1 MSGTKAHYQHNQKDI
16 PTIWESG
23 RTGDNSMSK
32 CRHNEGIHV
41 VRTIE
46 TGQFILRYCENCS
59 MNVKWTDK

>member
-1 MSGTKAHYQHNQKDI
+1 MLKMSRQI
-16 PTIWESG
+16 REI
-23 RTGDNSMSK
+23 SMSK
-32 CRHNEGIHV
+32 CKHNEGIHV